1 VKSWTGRAGRA
12 ALAGALLGLL
22 LSPAAGADEAASP
35 AALVQELYARGTKGA
50 SPFERPEDK
59 ALLERFF
66 ARPLADAIRKDAK
79 DAKGE
84 IGAMDADPL
93 YDAQDFDIKNFAV
106 GAPAIAGRTAKVA
119 VSFQN
124 FGEKTTVTYLLTRTA
139 AGWRIADIQYA
150 DGRSLLAIYRRAA
163 H

>member
-1 VKSWTGRAGRA
+1 M
-12 ALAGALLGLL
+12 LLGALGLL
-22 LSPAAGADEAASP
+22 LPPAAGGDEAASP
-35 AALVQELYARGTKGA
+35 AALVKELYARGTKGK
-50 SPFERPEDK
+50 SPFDRPGDK

-66 ARPLADAIRKDAK
+66 ARPLADAIRKDAR

-84 IGAMDADPL
+84 LGAMDADPL
-93 YDAQDFDIKNFAV
+93 YDAQDFNIKNFTV
-106 GAPAIAGRTAKVA
+106 APPVVSGDTAKVV
-119 VSFQN
+119 VSFEN

-150 DGRSLLAIYRRAA
+150 DGRSLLAIYRHAA